1 MSPLVAQRDRH
12 GVATAPLPHWPS
24 RSRSSRERCPNC
36 RRGGGA
42 RQLPFPTFPLFVK
55 VGSTRQGGR
64 PRGPRCARR
73 ACGGAGA
80 SSFSRERCPM
90 PGRGTNC
97 RRRRYASAVPSTFH
111 KSWTLGFARRGE
123 AHARARCARRACGG
137 AGASLASL
145 CARLERVEGLRNRPR
160 LRSVRCG
167 AGWGTRCG
175 APARGRAGRTAAR
188 GRTDGSRPRAASRGA
203 PGPASVVAWC
213 SARCGAQCGA
223 VCAWPPS
230 AGRFGLAWHAGGAWG
245 RRRGARGR
253 RAARARSFLVA
264 GGPSA
269 HTPPCEVHERAPA

>member
-1 MSPLVAQRDRH
+1 
-12 GVATAPLPHWPS
+12 
-24 RSRSSRERCPNC
+24 
-36 RRGGGA
+36 
-42 RQLPFPTFPLFVK
+42 
-55 VGSTRQGGR
+55 
-64 PRGPRCARR
+64 
-73 ACGGAGA
+73 
-80 SSFSRERCPM
+80 M

-137 AGASLASL
+137 AGSSLACL
-145 CARLERVEGLRNRPR
+145 CARLELVEGLRNRPR

-213 SARCGAQCGA
+213 SARCGAQCGVRLGRRPLA
-223 VCAWPPS
+223 ASVWHGMRVVRGDVVGAREGAEQHARGPFGRWGALSAHAALRGPRARPSLSATRALCGRGDMKKHLVAPPS
-230 AGRFGLAWHAGGAWG
+230 L
-245 RRRGARGR
+245 RGR
-253 RAARARSFLVA
+253 SLPRRPLSWSTSFRGLRNPKARTTSRCPRSA
-264 GGPSA
+264 
-269 HTPPCEVHERAPA
+269 PPTA